1 MIFLDTET
9 VGFHGVMVLLQYAKD
24 DGEIKLHDIWKEKI
38 EDTLELLEW
47 IANQEVCMFN
57 AAYDWFHISKIYTT
71 FSLFPDHSAIP
82 IDHIDELAILEE
94 QARFLDICIKPKAC
108 CDVMLHAQKGTFQS
122 LMSRGAI
129 RVKRI
134 PSQLVE
140 QVKEELE
147 KRVSLDGIYF
157 AKRKDKTLS
166 QWAIYDCKDEHG
178 DIDPKFCDIVLKFN
192 ASNALKDLARFALK
206 VKEDFILKFTDV
218 EPDKKWRPT
227 DLGYAPFALAIGKP
241 GNWNNAWPS
250 VIQFYVDH
258 WAYNSLARKYAGD
271 DVIYTRDLWKYFG
284 SPEPG
289 DDDSELACAVGSAR
303 WRGFAIDR
311 VKMLKMRELAEKK
324 VGNIPTAPKQAK
336 VYLFEVMDTTERVV
350 LNEGTKAVIL
360 ESVAGMAV
368 ADDWKGGWVKED
380 DSLHPAAKRARE
392 ILTSRRAAN
401 EIKNY
406 DKLLLANRFHASF
419 NIIGAL
425 SSRMSGR
432 DKLNAQGI
440 KNTKAI
446 RECFP
451 LADFDNGDIL
461 SGGDFVSFEVILA
474 EAVYKDANLRKDL
487 LAGKSIHA
495 LFAEEL
501 FDVSHDEIIATKNTT
516 SYYTDGKRGIFS
528 QLYGGD
534 ENTIVDRLGVDLE
547 TATKASEGFVKR
559 YPGIGKARKRI
570 FDKFCSMR
578 QPGGIGSAVEWHE
591 PADYIESLLGFR
603 RYFTLENK
611 ICKTLFDLAQS
622 PPKAWQAVR
631 VKVKRRDRL
640 QTAAGAIQSALYAAA
655 FNVQASNLRAA
666 ANHEIQSSGAGI
678 TKKLQRNLCSLQP
691 YGVHPWV
698 IRTFQVHDE
707 IHAVTRPGNEDKI
720 NEIVGSTVESYKDRV
735 PLLEMDWNKKETSW
749 ASK

>member
-1 MIFLDTET
+1 M
-9 VGFHGVMVLLQYAKD
+9 VVLLQYVQDND
-24 DGEIKLHDIWKEKI
+24 DKITLWDIWKEKI
-38 EDTLELLEW
+38 EDTLELIEW
-47 IANQEVCMFN
+47 MMDQEVCGFN
-57 AAYDWFHISKIYTT
+57 LAFDHFHLSKIYTT

-82 IDHIDELAILEE
+82 IDHIDEIAILEE
-94 QARFLDICIKPKAC
+94 QARFLDICIKPKKS
-108 CDVMLHAQKGTFQS
+108 CDVMLHAQKGSFQS

-140 QVKEELE
+140 KVKEELE

-157 AKRKDKTLS
+157 AKRKDQTLS
-166 QWAIYDCKDEHG
+166 QWTIYDCKDEHG
-178 DIDPKFCDIVLKFN
+178 DLDPKFCDIVLKFN

-206 VKEDFILKFTDV
+206 VKEDFILKFTDI

-227 DLGYAPFALAIGKP
+227 DLGYAPYALAIGKP

-250 VIQFYVDH
+250 VLQFYVDH

-311 VKMLKMRELAEKK
+311 EKMLKMRGLAEIK

-336 VYLFEVMDTTERVV
+336 AYLFEVMDTTERVV

-360 ESVAGMAV
+360 ESVGGKLEG
-368 ADDWKGGWVKED
+368 DWKGGWVKED
-380 DSLHPAAKRARE
+380 GSLHSAAKRARE
-392 ILTSRRAAN
+392 ILISRRAAK
-401 EIKNY
+401 EIENY

-440 KNTKAI
+440 KNVKAV

-451 LADFDNGDIL
+451 LADFDNGEIL
-461 SGGDFVSFEVILA
+461 SGGDFVSFEVVLA
-474 EAVYKDANLRKDL
+474 EAVYKDDNLRRDL
-487 LAGKSIHA
+487 LDGKSIHA

-501 FDVSHDEIIATKNTT
+501 FGVSHDEIIKTKDTT

-528 QLYGGD
+528 QLYGGNEHTI
-534 ENTIVDRLGVDLE
+534 ENRLGVDLE

-578 QPGGIGSAVEWHE
+578 QPGGIGSMVEWHE
-591 PADYIESLLGFR
+591 PADFIESLLGFR

-611 ICKTLFDLAQS
+611 ICKILFDLAQN
-622 PPKAWQAVR
+622 PPQTWKGVR

-640 QTAAGAIQSALYAAA
+640 QTASGAIQSALYAAA

-691 YGVHPWV
+691 VGVHPWV
-698 IRTFQVHDE
+698 IRTIQIHDE
-707 IHAVTRPGNEDKI
+707 IHAVTRPGNENKI
-720 NEIVGSTVESYKDRV
+720 SAIVDSTVESYKDKV
-735 PLLEMDWNKKETSW
+735 PLLEIDWNKKETSW